1 MHVARIRSS
10 HVDKQGRRR
19 DYESR
24 YLRRTYRDGGTVRHE
39 TLANLSGLPEPVT
52 DAIEAALKGSALV
65 PAGQAVTI
73 TASVPHGHVAAV
85 HAMAVKLGLPALLG
99 PACRQRVL
107 ALALIISRVV
117 APASKLSTARWWAD
131 TTLGADLGAAAST
144 DDIYAAMDWLEGRQ
158 DTIEAKL
165 ARRHLGPEPNPSRM
179 ALFDLSSSWL
189 EGRCCPLAARGYSR
203 DGKKG
208 RLQIEYGLL
217 TDPEGRPA
225 AVRVFPGNTGDP
237 AAFTEIVTVIR
248 GKFKLAKMVMVG
260 DRGMITKARIE
271 ALNQD
276 ENGNKVPDPYGWITA
291 LRAPAIRK
299 LMADGGPLQMSLFDQ
314 QNLAEITSPDYP
326 GERLVACR
334 NPVLAADRAR
344 TRSEL
349 LAATEKLLA
358 PIIARVA
365 AGRLTGGGEIGVA
378 VGKVISKYNTGKHF
392 VITITDD
399 SLTVARNQA
408 QIDDEAAL
416 DGFYVLRT
424 PIPASQLDA
433 PGVITAYKNLK
444 YVERDFRSIK
454 ADDLDLRP
462 VFHRLEERV
471 KAHVLICMLGCYLVW
486 HLRRAWAPLT
496 FTDEDP
502 PAATEKLLAPLIARV
517 AARRLHGAGAIGV
530 EVGMVI
536 SKYKAGK
543 HFHVEITDTTL
554 AITRNQGQIDA
565 EAALDGF
572 YVLRTPLPAAELDA
586 PGVVTAY
593 KNLRYVER
601 DFRHIKSDD
610 LDLRPV
616 FHRLEERVRAHVLI
630 CMLACY
636 LTWHLRRAWAPLTF
650 TDEDPPAPTDPV
662 LPATRSAQ
670 AQAKA
675 AYQHDQYGRP

>member
-1 MHVARIRSS
+1 MGQQAAAMHVARIRSS

-39 TLANLSGLPEPVT
+39 TLANLSGLPGGVA
-52 DAIEAALKGSALV
+52 DAIEAALKGTALV

-99 PACRQRVL
+99 PACPQRDL

-117 APASKLSTARWWAD
+117 APASKLSTVRWWAD
-131 TTLGADLGAAAST
+131 TTLGADLGAAST
-144 DDIYAAMDWLEGRQ
+144 DDIYAAMDWLAARQ
-158 DTIEAKL
+158 DAIEKRL
-165 ARRHLGPEPNPSRM
+165 AARHLGPEANPARM

-189 EGRCCPLAARGYSR
+189 EGTHCPLAARGYSR

-248 GKFKLAKMVMVG
+248 DKFGLAKMVMVG

-276 ENGNKVPDPYGWITA
+276 EDGNKVPDPYGWITA

-365 AGRLTGGGEIGVA
+365 AGTLTGAGEIGVA
-378 VGKVISKYNTGKHF
+378 VGKVISKYNTSKHF

-399 SLTVARNQA
+399 SLTVARSQA
-408 QIDDEAAL
+408 QIGAEAAL

-433 PGVITAYKNLK
+433 AGVVTAYKNLK
-444 YVERDFRSIK
+444 YVERDLRSIK

-471 KAHVLICMLGCYLVW
+471 KAHVLICMLACYLTW
-486 HLRRAWAPLT
+486 HLRRTWAPLT

-502 PAATEKLLAPLIARV
+502 PTAA
-517 AARRLHGAGAIGV
+517 
-530 EVGMVI
+530 
-536 SKYKAGK
+536 
-543 HFHVEITDTTL
+543 
-554 AITRNQGQIDA
+554 
-565 EAALDGF
+565 
-572 YVLRTPLPAAELDA
+572 
-586 PGVVTAY
+586 
-593 KNLRYVER
+593 
-601 DFRHIKSDD
+601 
-610 LDLRPV
+610 
-616 FHRLEERVRAHVLI
+616 
-630 CMLACY
+630 
-636 LTWHLRRAWAPLTF
+636 
-650 TDEDPPAPTDPV
+650 DPV
-662 LPATRSAQ
+662 APACRSAA

-675 AYQHDQYGRP
+675 SRQHDEYAQPYRSFRGLLGHLATLTRNQVRFAGTSTTVPMLAEPTSTQREAFDLIGAPIPLALQ